1 MDLIYL
7 VLCLLLPFTA
17 ILNPSTI
24 NIRNM
29 LRSNLPDNKPD
40 LRSNLP
46 DNKPDLMS
54 NLPDNKPDLRSNLP
68 DNKPDLRCRNDNLP
82 TSQGNILS
90 FLS

>member
-24 NIRNM
+24 DIRNM

-40 LRSNLP
+40 LR
-46 DNKPDLMS
+46 
-54 NLPDNKPDLRSNLP
+54 
-68 DNKPDLRCRNDNLP
+68 CINDNLP

>member
-7 VLCLLLPFTA
+7 VLCILLPFTA

-46 DNKPDLMS
+46 DNKPDL
-54 NLPDNKPDLRSNLP
+54 RSNLP